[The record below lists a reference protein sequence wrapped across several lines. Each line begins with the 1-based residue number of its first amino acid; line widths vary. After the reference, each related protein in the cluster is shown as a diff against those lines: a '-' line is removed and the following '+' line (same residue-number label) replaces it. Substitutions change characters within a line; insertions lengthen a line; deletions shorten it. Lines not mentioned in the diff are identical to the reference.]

1 MKRVFIPLLL
11 TAGLLS
17 SCGPLSLPSFSS
29 SSSTDTSETTSSSSE
44 QTTSSSESTSSVES
58 VSSEESVTSE
68 GTSVTE
74 SSTSEEESDLISI
87 LFDMKTGTDGAPI
100 TDVASLITV
109 TGAEVTNISSSVI
122 YQTSGTHVR
131 MGSSRSSGTIKFTF
145 SKKYQI
151 KGVAIEAKS
160 YSDSASSAIISL
172 GDKKETVEV
181 GSTLGEYATSN
192 LANETDT
199 LTITNG
205 LKERLYL
212 YGITLY
218 LGVPD
223 PVYPTSISLSPSSA
237 DLTVGRTTTLKVGY
251 EPSNTNMKQVSFSSS
266 DSNIASVDEEG
277 VVTGVSVGDATI
289 TATALKENGEEITAT
304 STFHIAEKPDLE
316 KTFIQQTYTDYSDNN
331 VYKIDSCPTFG
342 DIHPLLIPVWFT
354 DSSTY
359 ITNNQKKEN
368 VRDDIETAYFG
379 SKEEAGWHS
388 VKTFYEEESQGLLT
402 IDGVTTP
409 WYECGKKSTAYYSS
423 SNATMSLVKDAVDWY
438 FSLDGSFDRSYF
450 DSDSDGYIDAVLLIY
465 GAPDY
470 VAMGNEDA
478 DNLWAYCYWLQDTKN
493 KNPVN
498 PGPNTFFWASYDFL
512 YSQAKASNRA
522 GSYYGEGDTSH
533 CNVDAHTFIHE
544 MGHVFGLEDYY
555 DYGPKG
561 YSPAAGFSMQ
571 DNNVG
576 GHDPFSALALG
587 WANPYI
593 PTESCEITLRP
604 FQSNHDLILLSP
616 EWNIYDSAFDEYL
629 LLELYTPTGL
639 NEFDSTYRYSDYY
652 PMGPNVPGIRLWH
665 VDARLL
671 ACNDENN
678 LSIDD
683 ITTNVYSKCRH
694 GVTGAFNN
702 SYNSADYGSALGS
715 SYYDYNLL
723 QLIRENTTS
732 TYRPKDNLSADSL
745 FCDGSFFDMAS
756 YQKQFVKGKKMNSGV
771 DLGWSFNVSIEGS
784 GDDVVATIGLIKE

>member
-17 SCGPLSLPSFSS
+17 SCGPISLPSFSS
-29 SSSTDTSETTSSSSE
+29 SSSTNT
-44 QTTSSSESTSSVES
+44 SESTSSVES

-100 TDVASLITV
+100 INIASLITV
-109 TGAEVTNISSSVI
+109 TGADVTDISSSVV
-122 YQTSGTHVR
+122 YQTSGTHVCV
-131 MGSSRSSGTIKFTF
+131 GSSRSSGTIKFTF

-251 EPSNTNMKQVSFSSS
+251 EPSNTNMKQVSFFSS
-266 DSNIASVDEEG
+266 DSSIASVDEEG

-316 KTFIQQTYTDYSDNN
+316 KTFIQQTYTDYTDQN
-331 VYKIDSCPTFG
+331 YYEIDSCPTFG
-342 DIHPLLIPVWFT
+342 EIHPLLIPVWFT

-359 ITNNQKKEN
+359 ITSKQKKEN
-368 VRDDIETAYFG
+368 VHDDIETAYFG
-379 SKEEAGWHS
+379 SKEETGWHS

-402 IDGVTTP
+402 IDGVTAP

-423 SNATMSLVKDAVDWY
+423 SNATKNLVKDAVDWY

-465 GAPDY
+465 GAPNY
-470 VAMGNEDA
+470 VSLGNENA
-478 DNLWAYCYWLQDTKN
+478 DNLWAYCYWLGDSNN
-493 KNPVN
+493 KNPAN
-498 PGPNTFFWASYDFL
+498 PAPNTFFWASYDFI
-512 YSQAKASNRA
+512 YSETKASNRA
-522 GSYYGEGDTSH
+522 GSYYGGGDTSI
-533 CNVDAHTFIHE
+533 CKIDAHTFIHE

-555 DYGPKG
+555 DYSQK
-561 YSPAAGFSMQ
+561 YNPAGGFSMQ

-604 FQSNHDLILLSP
+604 FQSSHDLILLSP

-639 NEFDSTYRYSDYY
+639 NEFDSTHRYNAPYDY
-652 PMGPNVPGIRLWH
+652 PVGPSVSGIRLWH

-671 ACNDENN
+671 ACNVEKSSV
-678 LSIDD
+678 SIDD
-683 ITTNVYSKCRH
+683 ITTNVYEKCKY
-694 GVTGAFNN
+694 GVLGAFSNTYTHN
-702 SYNSADYGSALGS
+702 DPEYVSPLRSG
-715 SYYDYNLL
+715 YYDYNLL

-756 YQKQFVKGKKMNSGV
+756 YQKQFVKGEKMNSGV

-784 GDDVVATIGLIKE
+784 GEDAVATIDLIKE